1 MQSGQILPEDPK
13 KNKQSGQTLVEFALL
28 LLVIATISFGFIAVT
43 NRNLAKYWIA
53 YARLIVDDPSQNGI
67 INL

>member
-1 MQSGQILPEDPK
+1 MQSGQILPEDLK

-43 NRNLAKYWIA
+43 NRNLAKYWTA
-53 YARLIVDDPSQNGI
+53 YVRLIVDDPSQDGI

>member
-1 MQSGQILPEDPK
+1 MQSGQILPEDAK

-28 LLVIATISFGFIAVT
+28 LLVIATISFGFIAIT
-43 NRNLAKYWIA
+43 NRNLAKYWVA
-53 YARLIVDDPSQNGI
+53 YARLIVDDPAENAN

>member
-1 MQSGQILPEDPK
+1 MKSGQILPEDPK

-43 NRNLAKYWIA
+43 NRNLAKYWTA
-53 YARLIVDDPSQNGI
+53 YARLIVDDPSQDGI